1 MHTTL
6 NSFLD
11 SLLIYDYLLFAG
23 SFIFFIF
30 FVVLGLVY
38 RHKIYLAMFLV
49 TLAFCILILGPIFGY
64 IHIHNYF
71 YYNEIS
77 LTSQK
82 KLQFTQAVVVK
93 GELKNLSKLHFNR
106 CLISASA
113 YKVSGNKYKDFL
125 LKFNPFQKSSIV
137 EYDIP
142 QDHMIDFKIII
153 EPFVYSGDYNISVE
167 ASCQ

>member
-1 MHTTL
+1 MQSPL
-6 NSFLD
+6 NLFLD
-11 SLLIYDYLLFAG
+11 SLLLYDYLLFAG
-23 SFIFFIF
+23 SFIFFII
-30 FVVLGLVY
+30 FVILGLVY
-38 RHKIYLAMFLV
+38 RHKIYLAIFLV

-71 YYNEIS
+71 YYNELILKS
-77 LTSQK
+77 EK

-106 CLISASA
+106 CLITASA
-113 YKVSGNKYKDFL
+113 YKVSGSALKDPLFKL
-125 LKFNPFQKSSIV
+125 NPFQKSSIV

-142 QDHMIDFKIII
+142 QDTAIEFKIII
-153 EPFVYSGDYNISVE
+153 EPFVYSGDYNISLG